1 MATAKRPLKSRR
13 RGKPRVFIG
22 STTEHLALARAIQGL
37 LPADMQSTVWDQR
50 VFTMGNYLVDAL
62 LAQLRASDFG
72 VFVLAN
78 ADVATVRGKR
88 YAVPRDN
95 VIFELGMFTGQLG
108 RLRTFVLVP
117 ETTPP
122 VKLPTDLGGL
132 ITGRYRARRV
142 RGGLQAALGP
152 LCSEVAQLIR
162 ERSYQARSGDARVIS
177 TRVFNEYGERF
188 VELLQKAKEITLY
201 FIHSRKWRELFG
213 DDLRAALGRGARLTV
228 YLPDLK
234 ERRLARTI
242 AAHFDDEPQV
252 PAFIKDAYRYFGQ
265 LRRDFG
271 KQISV
276 RAFKRYPSYSF
287 YRFDERIIL
296 AVYPN
301 SRLRQS
307 VPAMEIDAAS
317 SFGVFLE
324 ADVQRLMTKGSRA
337 CGLRELANY
346 KTD

>member
-1 MATAKRPLKSRR
+1 MATAKRPLKSPS

-22 STTEHLALARAIQGL
+22 STTEHLGLARVIQRL
-37 LPADMQSTVWDQR
+37 LPADLQTTVWDQR
-50 VFTMGNYLVDAL
+50 VFTMGNYAVDAL

-88 YAVPRDN
+88 HAVPRDN
-95 VIFELGMFTGQLG
+95 VVFELGMFTGQLG

-117 ETTPP
+117 ETAPP
-122 VKLPTDLGGL
+122 VKLPTDLDGL
-132 ITGRYRARRV
+132 ITGRYQARRV
-142 RGGLQAALGP
+142 RGGLEVALRP
-152 LCSEVAQLIR
+152 LCTEVAKLIR
-162 ERSYQARSGDARVIS
+162 ERSYPARSGDARVIS
-177 TRVFNEYGERF
+177 TRIFNEYGDRF
-188 VELLQKAKEITLY
+188 AELLQKAKEITLY
-201 FIHSRKWRELFG
+201 FIHSRRWREMFG
-213 DDLRAALGRGARLTV
+213 DDLRAALGRGAKLTV

-252 PAFIKDAYRYFGQ
+252 PAFIKDGYRYFSQ
-265 LRRDFG
+265 LKREFG

-287 YRFDERIIL
+287 YRFDERIIV

-307 VPAMEIDAAS
+307 VPAMEIDVAS

-324 ADVQRLMTKGSRA
+324 ADVQHLTRKGSRV
-337 CGLRELANY
+337 CGARELAEFRR
-346 KTD
+346 D